1 MCLLH
6 RDFAFFICLTMMRP
20 LRKTFVR
27 KAGSSLYYC
36 LLDQLSLDTCP
47 IIIGYFAIYPRICFI
62 LCSGLL

>member
-27 KAGSSLYYC
+27 KTGSSLYYC
-36 LLDQLSLDTCP
+36 LLAQLLLD
-47 IIIGYFAIYPRICFI
+47 ILLFIQGYALYFAWDCFKTE
-62 LCSGLL
+62 